1 MSRCPPFGA
10 ARSLVR
16 RRMILLCMC
25 PVLRKGRWS
34 DPRVGILNYSYCY
47 QKRKLI
53 NTIDCVYIHR
63 INYKLYKQ

>member
-16 RRMILLCMC
+16 RPMILLCMC

-34 DPRVGILNYSYCY
+34 DPRVGMLNYSYYY
-47 QKRKLI
+47 QKGKLI
-53 NTIDCVYIHR
+53 ITIACVYIHR
-63 INYKLYKQ
+63 INYKLNK